1 MKESDNNTEEPLIDK
16 ENKQANVEVLD
27 NPKENKDKPIE
38 QLEVGKEDES
48 EEESNKLL
56 QDKITST
63 KKKDDEIPADE
74 FEGIDCP
81 ANERYTYDPYLES
94 NIFNRFI
101 FYWAFTILRMAKKYR
116 LKTTDLGTPSKSN
129 NARVFSKN
137 LHRIWDD
144 LGYKNYQNYALF
156 RTVVRSNA
164 CPLITVMILS
174 AIQAGLDYFSVIITK
189 QFIDY
194 FNKTGPKE
202 DSIFNIDAPLY
213 VLGIMFLGTQI
224 ITAFLGLHTQMVQS
238 NFGNRAGYELNS
250 FIYNKIL
257 NYAPSGFTQRANH
270 GEIINFIQIDSM
282 RLSFLV
288 AIAPNAFVAPLMIIA
303 YIYLLFDFFGLTFLS
318 GLTVL
323 LTFMVMNYFI
333 AKAFR
338 RRQKRMMGKKDICM
352 KITTETLENIK
363 ILKLYNWENEF
374 KRKILEA
381 RGVEMDFTAK
391 RYVMT
396 NLNQTVN
403 WLCPTLVSII
413 TIGIYQL
420 SHDTFNISTMLIG
433 LSIFSKL
440 QGPVRMLPNVI
451 NSTLETTVSLKRIED
466 FLKQPDIDRS
476 VIHKGPYDANGEYAI
491 KIKGGN
497 FSWGVK
503 QKKNQSR
510 WFVPGKKGKKGPPGP
525 PGGFPPM
532 EGGGPGE
539 GFPPRPNFGPHGP
552 HGPHGPFGPHGPE
565 ATPIPQGAQKDEII
579 TNSDSQRST
588 VRMQDPNKAEP
599 DKIDE
604 NNPGNEEGH
613 EMIRDGCKIQVY
625 VPKGVDYDLTLKNID
640 FEVKPGE
647 LVAVVGEVGCGKSS
661 LLQAIIN
668 CLILLNPKECDGV
681 HINGRIGYAAQ
692 IPWIQNDTIRNNIIF
707 SKPFEEEKYNKV
719 LSLCQL
725 NEDLETFEGKDL
737 TEIGEKGVNLSG
749 GQKVRISLARTI
761 YNEPDIYLFDDP
773 ISALDANVGKKIMK
787 NCIVKYLERKT
798 RVVVTH
804 ALSYLKYMDRIIY
817 MKSGRIEWSGTFK
830 EVQSQPFYSEL
841 AKTSGLSKAL
851 SGDVNESSIDNKDL
865 TKYEKKEE
873 DKVVKLIKEEE
884 QSRGGVS
891 YKVYLDYFRYM
902 GGICYI
908 ASIFIIMVFWQANKG
923 GSDLWLAFWS
933 EDENQQKS
941 VDDPSYKWIFYSIFS
956 GLGLL
961 SVFFMF
967 LRIIMLTK
975 GVIRLGRTVHRD
987 MVERLIKAPINLFHE
1002 TVPRGQIYN
1011 RLSKDLDH
1019 MNFSMWSFGDLLVS
1033 LLSVIG
1039 SFVLCGIYDFYSLFY
1054 MPVVFI
1060 VGYFV
1065 TTFFLGGSRPLTRI
1079 ASISRSPILNVI
1091 SETLPGNPTIRAFE
1105 DELFYKEKYFDKINN
1120 SLNIN
1125 LITRGTNVWFQEQFK
1140 FVSIVYLAYL
1150 VVRTIL
1156 DEKNVTPQ
1164 RCSIVFTYS
1173 VLLQEYLGSIFNRC
1187 AFLENDMV
1195 SMERCCKYMT
1205 IVQEAPSHIPEVDDK
1220 LIENHWPQGGEIE
1233 FKDFSVRYRPGT
1245 EIVLKKINFHIQPG
1259 EKVGVCGRTGSGKST
1274 ICLCLFRILEAH
1286 EGQIFIDNVDISTIG
1301 LDLLRSNLTII
1312 PQDPCLL
1319 EGTLKYNIDPFNKNK
1334 NEDII
1339 KILKDI
1345 GFEYT
1350 ESDDKIMD
1358 KMIEQGGSNLS
1369 VGQKQLVCIARALL
1383 RKSKIVVM
1391 DEATANIDMNTEQ
1404 IIQKA
1409 LNLVLENSTVIT
1421 VAHRIKTIINYD
1433 KILVLDAGEVKEFDS
1448 PTNLLK
1454 DENSLF
1460 HELFNKSTL

>member
-1 MKESDNNTEEPLIDK
+1 MKESENENEEPLI
-16 ENKQANVEVLD
+16 NKDAKQEKIEVL
-27 NPKENKDKPIE
+27 ENQKGNNGDKPIE
-38 QLEVGKEDES
+38 QLEVGKTEEES
-48 EEESNKLL
+48 EEGESNKLL
-56 QDKITST
+56 QEKIKFSKNDT
-63 KKKDDEIPADE
+63 KKGELEDEGMECPADE
-74 FEGIDCP
+74 
-81 ANERYTYDPYLES
+81 RYKYDPYLES
-94 NIFNRFI
+94 NIINRFF

-116 LKTTDLGTPSKSN
+116 LKTSDLGTPSSSN
-129 NARVFSKN
+129 NARVFATN

-144 LGYKNYQNYALF
+144 LEYKNYENYALF
-156 RTVVRSNA
+156 RTVVRSNGCA
-164 CPLITVMILS
+164 LITVMILS
-174 AIQAGLDYFSVIITK
+174 ALQAGLDYFSVIITK

-194 FNKTGPKE
+194 FNKSGKKDDTSFTL
-202 DSIFNIDAPLY
+202 DLPLWI
-213 VLGIMFLGTQI
+213 LGSMFLGTQI
-224 ITAFLGLHTQMVQS
+224 ISAFLNLHTQMIQT
-238 NFGNRAGYELNS
+238 NFGNRAGYELNC

-318 GLTVL
+318 GLTIL
-323 LTFMVMNYFI
+323 LSFMVINYFI

-352 KITTETLENIK
+352 KVTTETLENIK

-374 KRKILEA
+374 KRKILDT
-381 RGVEMDFTAK
+381 RKVEMDFTAK

-413 TIGIYQL
+413 TIGVYQL
-420 SHDTFNISTMLIG
+420 FHDTFNISTMLIG

-451 NSTLETTVSLKRIED
+451 NSILETTVSLKRIED
-466 FLKQPDIDRS
+466 FLKQPDINRDLIKR
-476 VIHKGPYDANGEYAI
+476 GEYNENGEYAI
-491 KIKGGN
+491 KIEGGN

-503 QKKNQSR
+503 QKKKVSR

-525 PGGFPPM
+525 PGGFGQP
-532 EGGGPGE
+532 EGGE
-539 GFPPRPNFGPHGP
+539 GFPPKTGFSPKGGKHGP
-552 HGPHGPFGPHGPE
+552 KEPTPE
-565 ATPIPQGAQKDEII
+565 GNNKNVIN

-588 VRMQDPNKAEP
+588 VQMQDPNLETP
-599 DKIDE
+599 EKIDE
-604 NNPGNEEGH
+604 NNPGNPEGQ

-625 VPKGVDYDLTLKNID
+625 VPKGVDYDLTLKNIN

-647 LVAVVGEVGCGKSS
+647 LVGIVGEVGCGKSS

-668 CLILLNPKECDGV
+668 GLILLNPKECDGI
-681 HINGRIGYAAQ
+681 HINGRVGYSAQ
-692 IPWIQNDTIRNNIIF
+692 IPWIQNDTIRNNILF
-707 SKPFEEEKYNKV
+707 SRKFDEEKYNRV

-749 GQKVRISLARTI
+749 GQKVRVSLARTI

-787 NCIVKYLERKT
+787 NCIVKYLKGKT
-798 RVVVTH
+798 RIVVTH
-804 ALSYLKYMDRIIY
+804 ALSYLKYMDRIVY
-817 MKSGRIEWSGTFK
+817 MKQGRIDWTGTYQ
-830 EVQSQPFYSEL
+830 EVQNQPFYSEL
-841 AKTSGLSKAL
+841 AKTTGFSKAL
-851 SGDVNESSIDNKDL
+851 SGDINESSMDAKEENKF
-865 TKYEKKEE
+865 KKKED

-884 QSRGGVS
+884 QSRGGIK
-891 YKVYLDYFRYM
+891 YTVYLDYFRYM
-902 GGICYI
+902 GGICYMI
-908 ASIFIIMVFWQANKG
+908 TVFIIMCLWQLNKG
-923 GSDLWLAFWS
+923 GSDLWLAYWS
-933 EDENQQKS
+933 EDENQEKS
-941 VDDPSYKWIFYSIFS
+941 KDDPKYKWIFFGIFS

-975 GVIRLGRTVHRD
+975 GVVRLGRTVHRD
-987 MVERLIKAPINLFHE
+987 MIERLIKAPINLFHE

-1019 MNFSMWSFGDLLVS
+1019 MNFSMWALGDLLTS

-1039 SFVLCGIYDFYSLFY
+1039 SFILCGIYDTYSLLY

-1060 VGYFV
+1060 VGFFV
-1065 TTFFLGGSRPLTRI
+1065 TTFYLSGSRPLTRI

-1091 SETLPGNPTIRAFE
+1091 SETLPGNSTIRAFQE
-1105 DELFYKEKYFDKINN
+1105 ENFYKEKYFDKIND

-1125 LITRGTNVWFQEQFK
+1125 LISRGTSIWFQEMFK

-1150 VVRTIL
+1150 VLRTIFN
-1156 DEKNVTPQ
+1156 EENMTAQ
-1164 RCSIVFTYS
+1164 SCSIIFTYS
-1173 VLLQEYLGSIFNRC
+1173 VLLQDYLGSIFSRC
-1187 AFLENDMV
+1187 ANLENDMV
-1195 SMERCCKYMT
+1195 SMERCCKYMK
-1205 IVQEAPSHIPEVDDK
+1205 IVQEEPSYIPEVDDK
-1220 LIENHWPQGGEIE
+1220 LKSENWPQNGEIE

-1245 EIVLKKINFHIQPG
+1245 EIVLKKINFHVQPG

-1274 ICLCLFRILEAH
+1274 ICLCLFRILEAT
-1286 EGQIFIDNVDISTIG
+1286 EGQIFIDNTDISTIG

-1339 KILKDI
+1339 QILKDI

-1460 HELFNKSTL
+1460 HELFSKSTL

>member
-1 MKESDNNTEEPLIDK
+1 ME
-16 ENKQANVEVLD
+16 
-27 NPKENKDKPIE
+27 
-38 QLEVGKEDES
+38 
-48 EEESNKLL
+48 
-56 QDKITST
+56 
-63 KKKDDEIPADE
+63 
-74 FEGIDCP
+74 CP
-81 ANERYTYDPYLES
+81 ENERNTYDPYLDS
-94 NIFNRFI
+94 NIINRFF

-116 LKTTDLGTPSKSN
+116 LKTFDLGNPSSNN
-129 NARVFSKN
+129 NARMFSKN

-144 LGYKNYQNYALF
+144 LGYKNYENYALF
-156 RTVVRSNA
+156 RTVVRVNGCA
-164 CPLITVMILS
+164 LITVMILS

-194 FNKTGPKE
+194 FNKSGNKD
-202 DSIFNIDAPLY
+202 DSSFKLDLPLE
-213 VLGIMFLGTQI
+213 VLGSMFLGIQI
-224 ITAFLGLHTQMVQS
+224 ISAFLNLHTQMIQT
-238 NFGNRAGYELNS
+238 NFGNRAGYELNC

-318 GLTVL
+318 GLTIL
-323 LTFMVMNYFI
+323 LSFMVMNYFI

-352 KITTETLENIK
+352 KVTTETLENIK

-374 KRKILEA
+374 KRKILDS
-381 RGVEMDFTAK
+381 RKVEMDFTAK

-413 TIGIYQL
+413 TIGVYQL
-420 SHDTFNISTMLIG
+420 FNDTFNISTMLIG

-451 NSTLETTVSLKRIED
+451 NSILETTVSLKRIED
-466 FLKQPDIDRS
+466 FLKQPDINKDLIKR
-476 VIHKGPYDANGEYAI
+476 GDYNENGEYAI
-491 KIKGGN
+491 KIEGGN

-503 QKKNQSR
+503 QKKKISR
-510 WFVPGKKGKKGPPGP
+510 WFVPGKKGKKGPPG
-525 PGGFPPM
+525 GFGQP
-532 EGGGPGE
+532 EGGE
-539 GFPPRPNFGPHGP
+539 GFPPKTGFNPKGGNHGP
-552 HGPHGPFGPHGPE
+552 KGPTPE
-565 ATPIPQGAQKDEII
+565 DNNKNEIN
-579 TNSDSQRST
+579 TNSDSQRTT
-588 VRMQDPNKAEP
+588 VQMPDPNSETP
-599 DKIDE
+599 EKIDV
-604 NNPGNEEGH
+604 NNPGNPEGQ

-625 VPKGVDYDLTLKNID
+625 VPKGVDYDLTLKNIN

-647 LVAVVGEVGCGKSS
+647 LVGIVGEVGCGKSS

-668 CLILLNPKECDGV
+668 GLILLNPKECDGV
-681 HINGRIGYAAQ
+681 HINGRVGYSAQ
-692 IPWIQNDTIRNNIIF
+692 IPWIQNDTIRNNILF
-707 SKPFEEEKYNKV
+707 SGKFDEEKYNRV

-787 NCIVKYLERKT
+787 NCIVKYLKGKT
-798 RVVVTH
+798 RIVVTH
-804 ALSYLKYMDRIIY
+804 ALSYLKYMDRIVY
-817 MKSGRIEWSGTFK
+817 MKQGRIEWTGTYQ
-830 EVQSQPFYSEL
+830 EVQNQPFYSEL
-841 AKTSGLSKAL
+841 AKTTGFSKAL
-851 SGDVNESSIDNKDL
+851 SGDINESSMDAKEENKF
-865 TKYEKKEE
+865 KKKED

-884 QSRGGVS
+884 QSRGGIK
-891 YKVYLDYFRYM
+891 YTVYLDYFRYM
-902 GGICYI
+902 GGICYMI
-908 ASIFIIMVFWQANKG
+908 TVFIIMCLWQLNKG
-923 GSDLWLAFWS
+923 GSDLWLAYWS
-933 EDENQQKS
+933 EDKNQERSK
-941 VDDPSYKWIFYSIFS
+941 DDPKYKWIFFGIFS

-975 GVIRLGRTVHRD
+975 GVVRLGRTVHRD
-987 MVERLIKAPINLFHE
+987 MIERLIKAPINLFHE

-1019 MNFSMWSFGDLLVS
+1019 MNFSMWALGDLLIS

-1039 SFVLCGIYDFYSLFY
+1039 SFILCGIYDTYSLLY

-1060 VGYFV
+1060 VGFFV
-1065 TTFFLGGSRPLTRI
+1065 TTFYLSGSRPLTRI

-1091 SETLPGNPTIRAFE
+1091 SETLPGNSTIRAFQE
-1105 DELFYKEKYFDKINN
+1105 ENFYKEKYFDKIND

-1125 LITRGTNVWFQEQFK
+1125 LISRGTSIWFQEMFK

-1150 VVRTIL
+1150 VVRTIFN
-1156 DEKNVTPQ
+1156 EENMTAQ
-1164 RCSIVFTYS
+1164 SCSIIFTYS
-1173 VLLQEYLGSIFNRC
+1173 VLLQDYLGSIFSRC
-1187 AFLENDMV
+1187 ANLENDMV
-1195 SMERCCKYMT
+1195 SMERCCKYMK
-1205 IVQEAPSHIPEVDDK
+1205 IVQEEPSYIPEVDDK
-1220 LIENHWPQGGEIE
+1220 LKSENWPQNGEIE

-1245 EIVLKKINFHIQPG
+1245 EIVLKKINFHVQPG

-1274 ICLCLFRILEAH
+1274 ICLCLFRILEAT
-1286 EGQIFIDNVDISTIG
+1286 EGQIFIDNTDISTIG

-1339 KILKDI
+1339 QILKDI

-1460 HELFNKSTL
+1460 HELFSKSTL

>member
-1 MKESDNNTEEPLIDK
+1 MKESGTDEPLIDK
-16 ENKQANVEVLD
+16 ETKQDNVDVLD
-27 NPKENKDKPIE
+27 DKKDNKDKPVE
-38 QLEVGKEDES
+38 QLEIGKGEDES

-56 QDKITST
+56 QDKLIS
-63 KKKDDEIPADE
+63 KKYSKNDVPDLPEEDEGMA
-74 FEGIDCP
+74 CP
-81 ANERYTYDPYLES
+81 ASERYTYDPYLES
-94 NIFNRFI
+94 NIINRFF

-116 LKTTDLGTPSKSN
+116 LTTTDLGTPAPNN
-129 NARVFSKN
+129 NARIFAKH
-137 LHRIWDD
+137 LHRIWDE

-164 CPLITVMILS
+164 CPLISVMVLS
-174 AIQAGLDYFSVIITK
+174 ACQAGLDYFSVIITK

-194 FNKTGPKE
+194 FNKDGTKE
-202 DSIFNIDAPLY
+202 ESTFEINAPLW

-224 ITAFLGLHTQMVQS
+224 ISAFLGLHTQMIQS
-238 NFGNRAGYELNS
+238 NFGNRAGYELNC

-257 NYAPSGFTQRANH
+257 NYAPSGFIQRANH

-318 GLTVL
+318 GLTIL
-323 LTFMVMNYFI
+323 LTFMIMNYFI

-374 KRKILEA
+374 KRKILDA
-381 RGVEMDFTAK
+381 RSVEMDYTDK
-391 RYVMT
+391 RYTMT

-403 WLCPTLVSII
+403 WLCPSLVSIV
-413 TIGIYQL
+413 TIGVYQL
-420 SHDTFNISTMLIG
+420 FNDTFNISTMLIG

-451 NSTLETTVSLKRIED
+451 NSILETTVSLKRIED
-466 FLKQPDIDRS
+466 FLKQPDINREI
-476 VIHKGPYDANGEYAI
+476 IHRGPYNKDGEYAI
-491 KIKGGN
+491 KITGGN

-503 QKKNQSR
+503 QKKKQSR
-510 WFVPGKKGKKGPPGP
+510 WFVPGKKGKKRGPPGP
-525 PGGFPPM
+525 PGAFPPP
-532 EGGGPGE
+532 EGGE
-539 GFPPRPNFGPHGP
+539 GFPPRPNFKPDGERPGPKK
-552 HGPHGPFGPHGPE
+552 E
-565 ATPIPQGAQKDEII
+565 NEEKNNEII
-579 TNSDSQRST
+579 TNTDSQRST
-588 VRMQDPNKAEP
+588 VRMPDPSGTEP

-613 EMIRDGCKIQVY
+613 EIERDGCKIQVAI
-625 VPKGVDYDLTLKNID
+625 PKGVDYDLTLKNIN

-647 LVAVVGEVGCGKSS
+647 LVAIVGEVGCGKSS

-668 CLILLNPKECDGV
+668 SLVLLNPKECDGV

-692 IPWIQNDTIRNNIIF
+692 IPWIQNDTIRNNILF
-707 SKPFEEEKYNKV
+707 SKPFEEEKYNNV

-787 NCIVKYLERKT
+787 NCIVKYLEGKT

-817 MKSGRIEWSGTFK
+817 MKSGRIEWTGNYK
-830 EVQSQPFYSEL
+830 EVQEQPFYSEL
-841 AKTSGLSKAL
+841 AKTTGFSRAK
-851 SGDVNESSIDNKDL
+851 SGDVNESSLDNKDEN
-865 TKYEKKEE
+865 KIKKKED
-873 DKVVKLIKEEE
+873 DKIVKLIKEEE
-884 QSRGGVS
+884 QSRGGIK
-891 YKVYLDYFRYM
+891 YTVYLDYFRYM

-908 ASIFIIMVFWQANKG
+908 ITVFVIMILWQANKG

-933 EDENQQKS
+933 EEENQKKS
-941 VDDPSYKWIFYSIFS
+941 LDNKKYKWIFFGIFS

-1019 MNFSMWSFGDLLVS
+1019 MNFSMWSFGDLLTS

-1039 SFVLCGIYDFYSLFY
+1039 SFVLCGIYDKYSLLY

-1060 VGYFV
+1060 VGYYV
-1065 TTFFLGGSRPLTRI
+1065 TTFFLSGSRPLTRI

-1091 SETLPGNPTIRAFE
+1091 SETLPGNSTIRAFE
-1105 DELFYKEKYFDKINN
+1105 DENFYKEKYFDKINN

-1140 FVSIVYLAYL
+1140 FVSIVYLTYL

-1156 DEKNVTPQ
+1156 NEEEVTAQ
-1164 RCSIVFTYS
+1164 SCSIVFTYS

-1195 SMERCCKYMT
+1195 SMERCCKYMH
-1205 IVQEAPSHIPEVDDK
+1205 IVQEEPSHIPEVDDK
-1220 LIENHWPQGGEIE
+1220 LIEEKWPQNGEIE

-1274 ICLCLFRILEAH
+1274 ICLCLFRILEAT
-1286 EGQIFIDNVDISTIG
+1286 EGQIFIDNVDIGTIG

-1339 KILKDI
+1339 QILKDI

-1350 ESDDKIMD
+1350 EPDDKIMD

-1383 RKSKIVVM
+1383 RKTKIVVM

-1448 PTNLLK
+1448 PSNLLK
-1454 DENSLF
+1454 NEESLF
-1460 HELFNKSTL
+1460 HELVTKSTL

>member
-1 MKESDNNTEEPLIDK
+1 
-16 ENKQANVEVLD
+16 
-27 NPKENKDKPIE
+27 
-38 QLEVGKEDES
+38 
-48 EEESNKLL
+48 
-56 QDKITST
+56 
-63 KKKDDEIPADE
+63 
-74 FEGIDCP
+74 
-81 ANERYTYDPYLES
+81 
-94 NIFNRFI
+94 
-101 FYWAFTILRMAKKYR
+101 
-116 LKTTDLGTPSKSN
+116 
-129 NARVFSKN
+129 
-137 LHRIWDD
+137 
-144 LGYKNYQNYALF
+144 
-156 RTVVRSNA
+156 
-164 CPLITVMILS
+164 MI
-174 AIQAGLDYFSVIITK
+174 
-189 QFIDY
+189 
-194 FNKTGPKE
+194 
-202 DSIFNIDAPLY
+202 
-213 VLGIMFLGTQI
+213 
-224 ITAFLGLHTQMVQS
+224 QS
-238 NFGNRAGYELNS
+238 NFGNRAGYELNT

-257 NYAPSGFTQRANH
+257 NYAPSGFIQRANH

-282 RLSFLV
+282 RLQFLV
-288 AIAPNAFVAPLMIIA
+288 SIAPNAFVAPLMIIA
-303 YIYLLFDFFGLTFLS
+303 YIYLLFDFFGLTFIS
-318 GLTVL
+318 GLIVL
-323 LTFMVMNYFI
+323 LSFMVMNYFI
-333 AKAFR
+333 AKEFR

-352 KITTETLENIK
+352 KVTTETLENIK

-374 KRKILEA
+374 KRKILES
-381 RGVEMDFTAK
+381 RGVEMDYTAK
-391 RYVMT
+391 RYGMT

-413 TIGIYQL
+413 TIGIYQIF
-420 SHDTFNISTMLIG
+420 HDTFNISTMLIG

-451 NSTLETTVSLKRIED
+451 NSILETTVSLKRIED

-476 VIHKGPYDANGEYAI
+476 IIHRGPYNENGEYAI
-491 KIKGGN
+491 KISGGN

-503 QKKNQSR
+503 QKKKQSR

-525 PGGFPPM
+525 PGDFPPL
-532 EGGGPGE
+532 PGE
-539 GFPPRPNFGPHGP
+539 EPGKDFPSKPNFGPKREKPGP
-552 HGPHGPFGPHGPE
+552 NLPPPGVKE
-565 ATPIPQGAQKDEII
+565 NEIT
-579 TNSDSQRST
+579 TNSSQRST
-588 VRMQDPNKAEP
+588 VLMQDPNHETP
-599 DKIDE
+599 DVVDE

-613 EMIRDGCKIQVY
+613 EMERDGCKIQIY
-625 VPKGVDYDLTLKNID
+625 VPKGIDFDLTLKNIN

-647 LVAVVGEVGCGKSS
+647 LVAIVGEVGCGKSS

-668 CLILLNPKECDGV
+668 CLVLLNPKECDGI
-681 HINGRIGYAAQ
+681 HINGKIGYAAQ

-707 SKPFEEEKYNKV
+707 SKPFEEEKYNRT

-787 NCIVKYLERKT
+787 NCIVNYLKGKT

-817 MKSGRIEWSGTFK
+817 MKSGRIEWSGTYQ
-830 EVQSQPFYSEL
+830 EVHDQPFYSEL
-841 AKTSGLSKAL
+841 AKTTGLSKKL
-851 SGDVNESSIDNKDL
+851 SGDPNESSFDNKEE
-865 TKYEKKEE
+865 KKFGNKKEE
-873 DKVVKLIKEEE
+873 KIVKLIKEEE

-908 ASIFIIMVFWQANKG
+908 ASIFIVMIFWQANKG

-933 EDENQQKS
+933 EPDNQQKS
-941 VDDPSYKWIFYSIFS
+941 LEDSKYKWIFYSVFS

-975 GVIRLGRTVHRD
+975 GVVRLGRVVHRD

-1065 TTFFLGGSRPLTRI
+1065 TKFFLSGSRPLTRI

-1105 DELFYKEKYFDKINN
+1105 DELYYKEKYFDKINN

-1140 FVSIVYLAYL
+1140 FVSIFYLTYL
-1150 VVRTIL
+1150 VVRTII
-1156 DEKNVTPQ
+1156 DEKNVTAQ

-1173 VLLQEYLGSIFNRC
+1173 VLLQEYLGNIFNRC

-1205 IVQEAPSHIPEVDDK
+1205 IIQEAPSHIPEVDDK
-1220 LIENHWPQGGEIE
+1220 LTENHWPQGGEIE

-1274 ICLCLFRILEAH
+1274 ICLCLFRLLEAH
-1286 EGQIFIDNVDISTIG
+1286 EGQIFIDNVDIGTIG

-1319 EGTLKYNIDPFNKNK
+1319 EGTLKYNIDPFNKSK

-1339 KILKDI
+1339 QILKDI

-1409 LNLVLENSTVIT
+1409 LNQVLENSTVIT

-1433 KILVLDAGEVKEFDS
+1433 KILVLDNGEVKEFDS

-1460 HELFNKSTL
+1460 HELFSKSTL

>member
-1 MKESDNNTEEPLIDK
+1 MKEEDNPKDEPLIIK
-16 ENKQANVEVLD
+16 ENNKENEEVLD
-27 NPKENKDKPIE
+27 NQKGNKDDKPIK
-38 QLEVGKEDES
+38 QLEVDNTEEES
-48 EEESNKLL
+48 EETESNKLL
-56 QDKITST
+56 QDKIQFKDD
-63 KKKDDEIPADE
+63 KKKLLEEDE
-74 FEGIDCP
+74 GMDCP
-81 ANERYTYDPYLES
+81 PAERYTYDPYLES
-94 NIFNRFI
+94 NFINRFF
-101 FYWAFTILRMAKKYR
+101 FYWAYSILRMAKKYR
-116 LKTTDLGTPSKSN
+116 LKTSDLGTPSANN
-129 NARVFSKN
+129 NARIFAKN

-144 LGYKNYQNYALF
+144 LHYKDIENYALF
-156 RTVVRSNA
+156 KTVIRSNGCA
-164 CPLITVMILS
+164 LITVMILS
-174 AIQAGLDYFSVIITK
+174 ALQAGLDYFSVIITK
-189 QFIDY
+189 QFIDF
-194 FNKTGPKE
+194 FNTTGPKD
-202 DSIFNIDAPLY
+202 DSTFTLDLPLWA
-213 VLGIMFLGTQI
+213 LGSMFLGTQI
-224 ITAFLGLHTQMVQS
+224 IAAFLNLHTQMIQT
-238 NFGNRAGYELNS
+238 NFGNRAGYELNC

-257 NYAPSGFTQRANH
+257 NYAPSGFIQRANH

-288 AIAPNAFVAPLMIIA
+288 AIAPNTFVAPLMIGA
-303 YIYLLFDFFGLTFLS
+303 YIYLLFDFFGFTFIS
-318 GLTVL
+318 GLIVL
-323 LTFMVMNYFI
+323 LSFMVMNYFI

-352 KITTETLENIK
+352 KVTTETLENIK

-374 KRKILEA
+374 KRKILDS
-381 RGVEMDFTAK
+381 RKVEMDFTAK

-420 SHDTFNISTMLIG
+420 FNDSFNISTMLIG
-433 LSIFSKL
+433 LSIFTKL
-440 QGPVRMLPNVI
+440 QGPVRMLPGVI
-451 NSTLETTVSLKRIED
+451 NSILETTVSLKRIED
-466 FLKQPDIDRS
+466 FLKQPDINRDLIKRG
-476 VIHKGPYDANGEYAI
+476 KYDENGEYAI
-491 KIKGGN
+491 KISGGN

-503 QKKNQSR
+503 QKKKQSR

-532 EGGGPGE
+532 GGE
-539 GFPPRPNFGPHGP
+539 GFPGKPGEGKKPEPKGPTPNFGNN
-552 HGPHGPFGPHGPE
+552 
-565 ATPIPQGAQKDEII
+565 EIN

-588 VRMQDPNKAEP
+588 VMMQDPNRETQREV
-599 DKIDE
+599 DE

-613 EMIRDGCKIQVY
+613 EMIRDGCKIQVA
-625 VPKGVDYDLTLKNID
+625 VPKGIDFDLTLKNID

-647 LVAVVGEVGCGKSS
+647 LVAIVGEVGCGKSS

-668 CLILLNPKECDGV
+668 SLILLNPKECDGI
-681 HINGRIGYAAQ
+681 HINGRVGYSAQ
-692 IPWIQNDTIRNNIIF
+692 IPWIQNDTIRNNILF
-707 SKPFEEEKYNKV
+707 SKPFDEEKYNRV

-749 GQKVRISLARTI
+749 GQKVRVSLARTI

-787 NCIVKYLERKT
+787 NCIVKYLKGKT

-817 MKSGRIEWSGTFK
+817 MKKGKIEWSGTYQ

-841 AKTSGLSKAL
+841 AKTTGFGRAL
-851 SGDVNESSIDNKDL
+851 SGDVNESSTDAKDENKI
-865 TKYEKKEE
+865 KKKED

-884 QSRGGVS
+884 QSLGGIK
-891 YKVYLDYFRYM
+891 YTVYLDYFRYM
-902 GGICYI
+902 GGICYMI
-908 ASIFIIMVFWQANKG
+908 TVLIVMCLWQLNKG
-923 GSDLWLAFWS
+923 GSDLWLAYWS
-933 EDENQQKS
+933 EEKNQSKS
-941 VDDPSYKWIFYSIFS
+941 KDDPKYKWIFFGIFS

-975 GVIRLGRTVHRD
+975 GVVRLGRTVHKD
-987 MVERLIKAPINLFHE
+987 MIERLIKAPINLFHE

-1019 MNFSMWSFGDLLVS
+1019 MNFSMWALGDLLTS

-1039 SFVLCGIYDFYSLFY
+1039 SFILCGIYDTYSLLY

-1065 TTFFLGGSRPLTRI
+1065 TTFYLSGSRPLTRI

-1091 SETLPGNPTIRAFE
+1091 SETLPGNPTIRAFQ
-1105 DELFYKEKYFDKINN
+1105 DETFYKEKYYDKINN

-1125 LITRGTNVWFQEQFK
+1125 LISRGTSIWFQEMFK
-1140 FVSIVYLAYL
+1140 FMSIIYLAYL
-1150 VVRTIL
+1150 VVRTIFNR
-1156 DEKNVTPQ
+1156 ENVTAQ
-1164 RCSIVFTYS
+1164 SCSIIFTYS
-1173 VLLQEYLGSIFNRC
+1173 VLLQEYLGSIFSRC
-1187 AFLENDMV
+1187 ANLENDMV
-1195 SMERCCKYMT
+1195 SMERCCKYMH
-1205 IVQEAPSHIPEVDDK
+1205 IVQEEPSYIPNIDDPLK
-1220 LIENHWPQGGEIE
+1220 QDSWPKNGEIE

-1245 EIVLKKINFHIQPG
+1245 EIVLKKINFHVQPG

-1274 ICLCLFRILEAH
+1274 ICLCLFRILEAT
-1286 EGQIFIDNVDISTIG
+1286 EGNIYIDNFDISTIG

-1339 KILKDI
+1339 QILKDI
-1345 GFEYT
+1345 GFDYT
-1350 ESDDKIMD
+1350 EPDDKIMD
-1358 KMIEQGGSNLS
+1358 KMIEQNGANLS

-1433 KILVLDAGEVKEFDS
+1433 KILVLDAGEVKEFDT

-1460 HELFNKSTL
+1460 HELYTKSTL

>member
-1 MKESDNNTEEPLIDK
+1 MKESENTNQEPLIDK
-16 ENKQANVEVLD
+16 DNKQANVEVLD
-27 NPKENKDKPIE
+27 TPKENKDTPIE
-38 QLEVGKEDES
+38 QFEVGKEEES
-48 EEESNKLL
+48 DQESNKLL
-56 QDKITST
+56 QDKINS
-63 KKKDDEIPADE
+63 KKFTKDDNPIPQDE

-81 ANERYTYDPYLES
+81 ANKRYTYDPYLES

-116 LKTTDLGTPSKSN
+116 LKTTDLGTPAPSN
-129 NARVFSKN
+129 NARLFAKN

-144 LGYKNYQNYALF
+144 LGYKNYENYALF

-174 AIQAGLDYFSVIITK
+174 ACQAGLDYFSVIITK

-194 FNKTGPKE
+194 FNKTDVKE
-202 DSIFNIDAPLY
+202 DSIFNIEAPLY
-213 VLGIMFLGTQI
+213 VLGLMFLGTQI
-224 ITAFLGLHTQMVQS
+224 FTAFLGLHTQMIQS
-238 NFGNRAGYELNS
+238 NFGNRAGYELNT

-257 NYAPSGFTQRANH
+257 NYAPSGFIQRANH

-318 GLTVL
+318 GLTIL
-323 LTFMVMNYFI
+323 ITFMIMNYFI

-374 KRKILEA
+374 KRKILES
-381 RGVEMDFTAK
+381 RGVEMDYTAK

-413 TIGIYQL
+413 TIGVYQIF
-420 SHDTFNISTMLIG
+420 HDTFNISTMLIG

-476 VIHKGPYDANGEYAI
+476 VIHKGPYDENGEYAI
-491 KIKGGN
+491 KISGGN

-503 QKKNQSR
+503 QKKKQSR

-525 PGGFPPM
+525 PGNFPPM
-532 EGGGPGE
+532 PGATPGE
-539 GFPPRPNFGPHGP
+539 GFPPRPNFNPNGPKPG
-552 HGPHGPFGPHGPE
+552 
-565 ATPIPQGAQKDEII
+565 QKLPPPPGNIKENEII
-579 TNSDSQRST
+579 TDTGSKRST
-588 VRMQDPNKAEP
+588 VQMQDPEKQP
-599 DKIDE
+599 DVIDE

-613 EMIRDGCKIQVY
+613 EMERDGCKIQVY
-625 VPKGVDYDLTLKNID
+625 IPKGVDFDLTLKNIN

-647 LVAVVGEVGCGKSS
+647 LVAIVGEVGCGKSS

-668 CLILLNPKECDGV
+668 CLVLLNPKECDGI

-707 SKPFEEEKYNKV
+707 SKPFEEEKYNNV

-787 NCIVKYLERKT
+787 NCIVKYLKGKT

-817 MKSGRIEWSGTFK
+817 MKSGRIEWSGTYK
-830 EVQSQPFYSEL
+830 EVHDQPFYSDL
-841 AKTSGLSKAL
+841 AKNIGLSKVL
-851 SGDVNESSIDNKDL
+851 SGDLNESSVDNKDN
-865 TKYEKKEE
+865 TKFEKKDDE
-873 DKVVKLIKEEE
+873 KIVKLIKEEE

-908 ASIFIIMVFWQANKG
+908 ASVFLVMILWQANKG

-933 EDENQQKS
+933 EEKNQEKTKK
-941 VDDPSYKWIFYSIFS
+941 DPEYKWIFFGIFS

-1039 SFVLCGIYDFYSLFY
+1039 SFVLCGIYDPFSLLY

-1065 TTFFLGGSRPLTRI
+1065 TKFFLSGSRPLTRI

-1091 SETLPGNPTIRAFE
+1091 SETLPGNSTIRAFE

-1140 FVSIVYLAYL
+1140 FVSIVYLTYL
-1150 VVRTIL
+1150 VLRTIIW
-1156 DEKNVTPQ
+1156 EEEFTAQ
-1164 RCSIVFTYS
+1164 SCSIVFTYS
-1173 VLLQEYLGSIFNRC
+1173 VLLQEYLGGIFNRC

-1195 SMERCCKYMT
+1195 SMERCCKYMH
-1205 IVQEAPSHIPEVDDK
+1205 IVQEEPSEIPEIDDK
-1220 LIENHWPQGGEIE
+1220 LKENHWPQNGEIE

-1274 ICLCLFRILEAH
+1274 ICLCLFRILEAT
-1286 EGQIFIDNVDISTIG
+1286 EGQIFIDNIDISTIG

-1339 KILKDI
+1339 QILKDI
-1345 GFEYT
+1345 GFDYT

-1448 PTNLLK
+1448 PSNLLK

-1460 HELFNKSTL
+1460 HELFTKSTL